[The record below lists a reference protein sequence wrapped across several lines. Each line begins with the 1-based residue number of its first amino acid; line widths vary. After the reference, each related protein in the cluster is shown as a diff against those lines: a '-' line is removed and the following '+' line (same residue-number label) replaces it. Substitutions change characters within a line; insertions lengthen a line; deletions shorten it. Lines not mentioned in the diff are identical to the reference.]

1 MEESTQPKQN
11 TVPKSD
17 KIEQAIEGYTT
28 ELLGK
33 TSLTIA
39 EVKEFFEV
47 FLSFVFLDSG
57 KQLKFE
63 NLCIRYTRYE
73 DELTDYVKKCMDV
86 FGIDL
91 EREEVPIK
99 PDSIDVKVKQLDAW
113 INTLS
118 DMPFSYKQSPL
129 LAKIQKM
136 DWTQQNLLEKL
147 VEMNAVFVT
156 KQLIIGV
163 DIFERIKTKK
173 TVSMELLLPMYST
186 CRNFLDTLSTMVQ
199 SKKERLDLMSREIIL
214 ESMTFM
220 KEKID
225 AYYAFMVEHFN
236 TVPHDTLEQLYIQ
249 SMEVNAQLT
258 GFLQEY
264 PMTPMNPQRRE
275 NGLRIR
281 HLIEVL
287 RRNYERVIAMEKKWV
302 KTVRGNDR
310 MLDAMDIFLNGDDLD
325 DIALITIILMKL
337 QNLKGDVEAHDTP
350 IQTTQ
355 GNAEG
360 QNAKNAEAQVETL
373 PKAEGNGDT
382 DSAAFVP
389 ISRLPSSLPRIKNGP
404 ETGPKENPIERR

>member
-1 MEESTQPKQN
+1 MEEPKED
-11 TVPKSD
+11 TVNPSD

-57 KQLKFE
+57 KQTKFE

-91 EREEVPIK
+91 ERVEAPIK
-99 PDSIDVKVKQLDAW
+99 PDSIDVKVKQLDTW
-113 INTLS
+113 INTFS
-118 DMPFSYKQSPL
+118 DMAFSYKHTPI

-136 DWTQQNLLEKL
+136 DWTQEKLLEKL

-156 KQLIIGV
+156 KQLLIGV

-173 TVSMELLLPMYST
+173 PVSIEMLLPMYST
-186 CRNFLDTLSTMVQ
+186 CKEFLETLSTMVQ
-199 SKKERLDLMSREIIL
+199 LKKERIDLMSREIIL

-225 AYYAFMVEHFN
+225 AYYAFMVENFN
-236 TVPHDTLEQLYIQ
+236 DVPHDTLERLYIQ
-249 SMEVNAQLT
+249 SMEVNTLLT
-258 GFLQEY
+258 GLLQEY

-281 HLIEVL
+281 HLIEML
-287 RRNYERVIAMEKKWV
+287 RRNYERVIALEKKWV
-302 KTVRGNDR
+302 KTVRGNTH
-310 MLDAMDIFLNGDDLD
+310 MLDTMDIYLNGNDLD
-325 DIALITIILMKL
+325 DITLITIILMKL
-337 QNLKGDVEAHDTP
+337 QEIEGDVEVVVP
-350 IQTTQ
+350 LRRSPSNIPKRRLQTRQRKRRTRQ
-355 GNAEG
+355 R
-360 QNAKNAEAQVETL
+360 KRSKKR
-373 PKAEGNGDT
+373 PKK
-382 DSAAFVP
+382 
-389 ISRLPSSLPRIKNGP
+389 RLRPSLKTRL
-404 ETGPKENPIERR
+404 